1 MFITRAKYNRL
12 IEDKEE
18 WRDIAIRVQKTNQSM
33 LKTAEQVRNDNQD
46 LLNINK
52 DLLKAVDNLNAEKAV
67 IAKEI
72 FEEIDKF
79 IRAYVHNSGYTVD
92 SLTYDLENLKKKY
105 IGE

>member
-12 IEDKEE
+12 IENKEE
-18 WRDIAIRVQKTNQSM
+18 WKDIAIRVQKANESM
-33 LKTAEQVRNDNQD
+33 LQTAKQVYDDNQD

-52 DLLKAVDNLNAEKAV
+52 DLLKAVDNLKAEKAV
-67 IAKEI
+67 ITKEI

-92 SLTYDLENLKKKY
+92 SLIYDLENLKKKY